1 LCDDGKLFERLWV
14 FRLELVMKIDPWSS
28 TTYQDY
34 TRLRDEFG
42 IEEFTEQLWKDL
54 PHPHRLLRR
63 NVVFGH
69 RDFRIIHDTV
79 MQKKPWAILTGLMPS
94 GRMHLGHKMVIDEVI
109 YYQSI
114 GADIFIAVADIE
126 AFATRGYTLEETR
139 KLAIEEYISNYIA
152 LGLKPDRCH
161 IYFQSTN
168 TQVKDLAFLLGK
180 RVNWSQM
187 LATYGFDNATNM
199 AHIFSPLIQT
209 GDILHVQ
216 LPEFGGVRPT
226 LVPVGVD
233 QDPHIRLSRDIAQ
246 AHRLYNI
253 TMTKDNRIGVF
264 VKGDTEVGKL
274 LDQAEKILNNLGFS
288 QRERIT
294 EYKAIYINDASKEDI
309 PRINETFAK
318 KEPDLGGYGFLQ
330 PCSTYHRFITGL
342 TGEKMSSSKPESA
355 IFLTDTPDAAQKKIM
370 HAKTGGAVTLAEQ
383 KKQGGSPDACVV
395 YELFLYHLIE
405 DDAELGTIYQSCRAG
420 KLMCGQCKKR
430 AATLMCEFLTDIAR
444 KRKGVMDTL
453 DAFVHID

>member
-1 LCDDGKLFERLWV
+1 
-14 FRLELVMKIDPWSS
+14 MKIDPWSS

-42 IEEFTEQLWKDL
+42 IEEFSEKLWRDL
-54 PHPHRLLRR
+54 PNPHRLLRR

-69 RDFRIIHDTV
+69 RDFDRIHDAV
-79 MQKKPWAILTGLMPS
+79 VQKKPWAILTGIMPS

-126 AFATRGYTLEETR
+126 AFATRGYTLEETK
-139 KLAIEEYISNYIA
+139 KLALEEYISNYIA
-152 LGLKPDRCH
+152 LGLKPEKCH
-161 IYFQSTN
+161 IYFQSEN
-168 TQVKDLAFLLGK
+168 MFVKDLAFLLGK

-187 LATYGFDNATNM
+187 LATYGFDNSTNM

-216 LPEFGGVRPT
+216 LKEFGGVRPT

-246 AHRLYNI
+246 AHRIFNV
-253 TMTKDNRIGVF
+253 TMTKDGRIGVF
-264 VKGDTEVGKL
+264 VKVDSQVGDL
-274 LDQAEKILNNLGFS
+274 LDHAEKILKKLGFS
-288 QRERIT
+288 QFERIT
-294 EYKAIYINDASKEDI
+294 DYKALYINDAKESDI
-309 PRINETFAK
+309 PHINEVFAQD
-318 KEPDLGGYGFLQ
+318 EPVLCGYGFLQ

-342 TGEKMSSSKPESA
+342 TGDKMSSSKPESA
-355 IFLTDTPDAAQKKIM
+355 IFLTDTAEEARKKIM
-370 HAKTGGAVTLAEQ
+370 HAKTGGAVTLDEQ
-383 KKQGGSPDACVV
+383 KKHGGSPDACVI

-405 DDAELGTIYQSCRAG
+405 DDEELADIYSDCTQG
-420 KLMCGQCKKR
+420 KLMCGQCKKQ
-430 AATLMCEFLTDIAR
+430 AAERMGALLDDIAV
-444 KRKGVMDTL
+444 KRKNIEEKL
-453 DAFVHID
+453 DDYLK